1 MHLNIITASIPET
14 HNNLPGVP
22 KTHLKDMFD
31 CFPKRLVFCTL
42 WYISITCTFSAKE
55 EYIKEFDLIMETG
68 IKHKP
73 NIEVRASLS

>member
-1 MHLNIITASIPET
+1 
-14 HNNLPGVP
+14 
-22 KTHLKDMFD
+22 MFD
-31 CFPKRLVFCTL
+31 CFPKRLVFYTL

-73 NIEVRASLS
+73 NIEVRGSLS

>member
-1 MHLNIITASIPET
+1 M
-14 HNNLPGVP
+14 
-22 KTHLKDMFD
+22 HLKDMLD
-31 CFPKRLVFCTL
+31 CFPKRLVFYTL